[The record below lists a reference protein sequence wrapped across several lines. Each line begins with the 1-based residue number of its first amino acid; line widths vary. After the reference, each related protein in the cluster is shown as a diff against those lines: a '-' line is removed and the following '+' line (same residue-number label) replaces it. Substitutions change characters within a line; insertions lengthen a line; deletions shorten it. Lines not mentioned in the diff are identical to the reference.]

1 MDKDKKDI
9 QDVVDKIVDEAVK
22 AKTTI
27 EDGAETILENVANIK
42 VKSNDKKH
50 KLEIKELKDK
60 ILKLEEEI
68 YFQKGLRNADIANLT
83 KKRNE
88 QESIIRKYGSANLAE
103 DLIKPFDLLK
113 KVVEAPNDNPEV
125 KNYLAGFNM
134 VINQI
139 QNAFENNGIKAMGVK
154 PGDEFN
160 SNIHEANESVESAE
174 FDSNKVVSVISDGY
188 MIHDRVLVH
197 AIVKVSA

>member
-27 EDGAETILENVANIK
+27 ENSAETILENVSNVK

-88 QESIIRKYGSANLAE
+88 QESVIRKYGSANLAE

-125 KNYLAGFNM
+125 KNYLTGFNM

-160 SNIHEANESVESAE
+160 SNIHEANELVQSTE
-174 FDSNKVVSVISDGY
+174 FDSNKIVSVISDGY

-197 AIVKVSA
+197 AIVKVSE